1 MPGDRI
7 VRVRCQQR
15 HRVSGFLQLPVE
27 PAHRSLP
34 VERKGHA
41 VVDRVEGRIRRAND
55 DGAGFD
61 DFPVFFPAVP
71 QPREIQ
77 QFVVGGMQVPGQLA
91 PGQFL
96 PFYQP
101 MAGTMQRRR
110 LSGSRKL
117 GAVATDSTR
126 ALKVLHL
133 MRGFLRAHK
142 SSAHVSILSAK
153 SVVWTGS
160 G

>member
-1 MPGDRI
+1 MTSPSFF
-7 VRVRCQQR
+7 QR
-15 HRVSGFLQLPVE
+15 SHS
-27 PAHRSLP
+27 PAKFSSSSLAACRYQGSLP
-34 VERKGHA
+34 
-41 VVDRVEGRIRRAND
+41 
-55 DGAGFD
+55 
-61 DFPVFFPAVP
+61 
-71 QPREIQ
+71 
-77 QFVVGGMQVPGQLA
+77 PGCSCHS
-91 PGQFL
+91 
-96 PFYQP
+96 YQP

-133 MRGFLRAHK
+133 MRGLLRAHK